1 MPLNKDS
8 LPNTFLVATVLCLLC
23 AFVVS
28 AASVTLR
35 PLQLANAQK
44 DRRSNILQVS
54 GFTPEEIEQ
63 DGGVKKVFESRFEV
77 RIVDLDTGNDAQA
90 ECQAAMDKA
99 KDRVVNLSEE
109 YDQLWASKTNPNKGL
124 SEKLEKKAD
133 VCGIKSRE
141 KFSEVF
147 IMNSEDGK
155 PELYVFP
162 VRGNGLW
169 SLMQGY
175 LAVKPDF
182 QTVVGLTFYQQ
193 AETPGLGG
201 EVQNPDWKALWTDK
215 KIYEDGVV
223 KLAVIKGN
231 KPGNDYGVDALSGA
245 TITSNGV
252 TNMIDFWMGD
262 KGFGPYIKQMQN
274 QDSSEAKTS
283 LAGGNNVK

>member
-54 GFTPEEIEQ
+54 GFTPEEIEE

-201 EVQNPDWKALWTDK
+201 EVQNPDWKALWTGK

>member
-147 IMNSEDGK
+147 IMNSVDGK

-201 EVQNPDWKALWTDK
+201 EVQNPDWKALWTGK

>member
-124 SEKLEKKAD
+124 SERLEKKAD

-147 IMNSEDGK
+147 IMNSVDGK

-201 EVQNPDWKALWTDK
+201 EVQNPDWKALWTGK

>member
-1 MPLNKDS
+1 
-8 LPNTFLVATVLCLLC
+8 
-23 AFVVS
+23 
-28 AASVTLR
+28 
-35 PLQLANAQK
+35 
-44 DRRSNILQVS
+44 
-54 GFTPEEIEQ
+54 
-63 DGGVKKVFESRFEV
+63 
-77 RIVDLDTGNDAQA
+77 
-90 ECQAAMDKA
+90 MDKA

-147 IMNSEDGK
+147 IMNSVDGK

-201 EVQNPDWKALWTDK
+201 EVQNPDWKALWIDK
-215 KIYEDGVV
+215 KIYEDGAV

>member
-8 LPNTFLVATVLCLLC
+8 LPNTFLVSTVLCLTC

-44 DRRSNILQVS
+44 DRRNNILQVS
-54 GFTPEEIEQ
+54 GFTPEQIAQ
-63 DGGVKKVFESRFEV
+63 DGGIKEVFESRFDVE
-77 RIVDLDTGNDAQA
+77 IIDLDTGNKALED
-90 ECQAAMDKA
+90 CQAAMNQA
-99 KDRVVNLSEE
+99 KDKDVNLAEE
-109 YDQLWASKTNPNKGL
+109 YDQLWASKLNPDKGL
-124 SEKLEKKAD
+124 SEKLEKKSD

-141 KFSEVF
+141 KYSEVF
-147 IMNSEDGK
+147 IMKSLEGK

-201 EVQNPDWKALWTDK
+201 EVQNPDWKALWKDK
-215 KIYEDGVV
+215 KIYDEGKV

-231 KPGNDYGVDALSGA
+231 KAGNDYGVDALSGA

-252 TNMIDFWMGD
+252 TNMLDFWMGD
-262 KGFGPYIKQMQN
+262 KGFGPYIKKMKN
-274 QDSSEAKTS
+274 QDSSTS
-283 LAGGNNVK
+283 KISAAGGENVK

>member
-8 LPNTFLVATVLCLLC
+8 LPNTFLVATTLCLTC
-23 AFVVS
+23 ALIVS
-28 AASVTLR
+28 AASVSLR
-35 PLQLANAQK
+35 PLQLENAQR
-44 DRRSNILQVS
+44 DRRNNILQVS
-54 GFTPEEIEQ
+54 GFTPEEIKE
-63 DGGVKKVFESRFEV
+63 DGGIKKVFESRFDVE
-77 RIVDLDTGNDAQA
+77 IIDLDTGDDARV
-90 ECQAAMDKA
+90 ECQDAMNKA
-99 KDRVVNLSEE
+99 KDKEVNLGEE
-109 YDQLWASKTNPNKGL
+109 YDQLWASKLNPEKGL
-124 SEKLEKKAD
+124 SEKLDKKAD

-141 KFSEVF
+141 KYSEVF
-147 IMNSEDGK
+147 IMKSLEGK

-201 EVQNPDWKALWTDK
+201 EVQNPDWKALWKDK
-215 KIYEDGVV
+215 KIYDDGEV

-231 KPGNDYGVDALSGA
+231 KAGNDYGVDALSGA

-252 TNMIDFWMGD
+252 TNMIDFWMGS
-262 KGFGPYIKQMQN
+262 KGIGPYIEKMKN
-274 QDSSEAKTS
+274 EDSSNTNAA
-283 LAGGNNVK
+283 AGGNNVK

>member
-8 LPNTFLVATVLCLLC
+8 LPNTFLVATTLCLTC
-23 AFVVS
+23 ALIVS
-28 AASVTLR
+28 AASVSLR
-35 PLQLANAQK
+35 PLQLENAQR
-44 DRRSNILQVS
+44 DRRNNILQVS
-54 GFTPEEIEQ
+54 GFTPEEIKE
-63 DGGVKKVFESRFEV
+63 DGGIKKVFESRFDVE
-77 RIVDLDTGNDAQA
+77 IIDLDTGDDARV
-90 ECQAAMDKA
+90 ECQDAMNKA
-99 KDRVVNLSEE
+99 KDKEVNLGEE
-109 YDQLWASKTNPNKGL
+109 YDQLWASKLNPEKGL
-124 SEKLEKKAD
+124 SEKLDKKAD

-141 KFSEVF
+141 KYSEVF
-147 IMNSEDGK
+147 IMKSLEGK

-201 EVQNPDWKALWTDK
+201 EVQNPDWKALWKDK
-215 KIYEDGVV
+215 KIYDDGEV

-231 KPGNDYGVDALSGA
+231 KAGNDYGVDALSGA

-252 TNMIDFWMGD
+252 TNMIDFWMGS
-262 KGFGPYIKQMQN
+262 KGFGPYIEKMKN
-274 QDSSEAKTS
+274 EDSSNTNAA
-283 LAGGNNVK
+283 AGGHNVK

>member
-8 LPNTFLVATVLCLLC
+8 LPNTFLVATTLCLTC
-23 AFVVS
+23 AFIVS
-28 AASVTLR
+28 AASVSLR
-35 PLQLANAQK
+35 PLQLENAQR
-44 DRRSNILQVS
+44 DRRNNILQVS
-54 GFTPEEIEQ
+54 GFTPEEIKE
-63 DGGVKKVFESRFEV
+63 DGGIKKVFESRFDVE
-77 RIVDLDTGNDAQA
+77 IIDLDTGDDARV
-90 ECQAAMDKA
+90 ECQDAMNKA
-99 KDRVVNLSEE
+99 KDKEVNLGEE
-109 YDQLWASKTNPNKGL
+109 YDQLWASKLNPEKGL
-124 SEKLEKKAD
+124 SEKLDKKAD

-141 KFSEVF
+141 KYSEVF
-147 IMNSEDGK
+147 IMKSLEGK

-201 EVQNPDWKALWTDK
+201 EVQNPDWKALWKDK
-215 KIYEDGVV
+215 KIYDDGEV

-231 KPGNDYGVDALSGA
+231 KAGNDYGVDALSGA

-252 TNMIDFWMGD
+252 TNMIDFWMGS
-262 KGFGPYIKQMQN
+262 KGFGPYIEKMKN
-274 QDSSEAKTS
+274 EDSSNTNAAS
-283 LAGGNNVK
+283 GGNNVK

>member
-54 GFTPEEIEQ
+54 GFTPEEIEE

-147 IMNSEDGK
+147 IMNSVDGK

>member
-147 IMNSEDGK
+147 IMNSVDGK

-201 EVQNPDWKALWTDK
+201 EVQNPDWKALWTGK
-215 KIYEDGVV
+215 KIYEGGVV

>member
-54 GFTPEEIEQ
+54 GFTPEAIEE

-147 IMNSEDGK
+147 IMNSVDGK

-201 EVQNPDWKALWTDK
+201 EVQNPDWKALWIDK
-215 KIYEDGVV
+215 KIYEDGAV

>member
-54 GFTPEEIEQ
+54 GFTPEAIEE

-201 EVQNPDWKALWTDK
+201 EVQNPDWKALWIDK
-215 KIYEDGVV
+215 KIYEDGAV

>member
-8 LPNTFLVATVLCLLC
+8 LPNTFLVATTLCLTC
-23 AFVVS
+23 ALIVS

-35 PLQLANAQK
+35 PLQLENAQR
-44 DRRSNILQVS
+44 DRRNNILQVS
-54 GFTPEEIEQ
+54 GFTPEEIKE
-63 DGGVKKVFESRFEV
+63 DGGIKKVFESRFDVE
-77 RIVDLDTGNDAQA
+77 IIDLDTGADAQV
-90 ECQAAMDKA
+90 ECQDAMNKA
-99 KDRVVNLSEE
+99 KDKEVNLGEE
-109 YDQLWASKTNPNKGL
+109 YDQLWASKLNPEKGL
-124 SEKLEKKAD
+124 SEKLDKKAD
-133 VCGIKSRE
+133 LCGIKSRE

-147 IMNSEDGK
+147 IMKSLEGK

-201 EVQNPDWKALWTDK
+201 EVQNPDWKALWKDK
-215 KIYEDGVV
+215 KIYDDGEV

-231 KPGNDYGVDALSGA
+231 KAGNDYGVDALSGA

-252 TNMIDFWMGD
+252 TNMIDFWMGS
-262 KGFGPYIKQMQN
+262 KGFGPYIENMKN
-274 QDSSEAKTS
+274 EDSSNTNAA
-283 LAGGNNVK
+283 AGGNNVK

>member
-8 LPNTFLVATVLCLLC
+8 LPNTFLVATTLCLTC
-23 AFVVS
+23 ALIVS
-28 AASVTLR
+28 AASVSLR
-35 PLQLANAQK
+35 PLQLENAQR
-44 DRRSNILQVS
+44 DRRNNILQVS
-54 GFTPEEIEQ
+54 GFTPEEIKE
-63 DGGVKKVFESRFEV
+63 DGGIKKVFESRFDVE
-77 RIVDLDTGNDAQA
+77 IIDLDTGDDARV
-90 ECQAAMDKA
+90 ECQDAMNKA
-99 KDRVVNLSEE
+99 KDKEVNLGEE
-109 YDQLWASKTNPNKGL
+109 YDQLWASKLNPEKGL
-124 SEKLEKKAD
+124 SEKLDKKAD

-141 KFSEVF
+141 KYSEVF
-147 IMNSEDGK
+147 IMKSLEGK

-201 EVQNPDWKALWTDK
+201 EVQNPDWKALWKDK
-215 KIYEDGVV
+215 KIYDDGEV

-231 KPGNDYGVDALSGA
+231 KAGNDYGVDALSGA

-252 TNMIDFWMGD
+252 TNMIDFWMGS
-262 KGFGPYIKQMQN
+262 KGFGPYIEKMKN
-274 QDSSEAKTS
+274 EDSSNTNAA
-283 LAGGNNVK
+283 AGGNNVK

>member
-54 GFTPEEIEQ
+54 GFTPEEIEE

>member
-8 LPNTFLVATVLCLLC
+8 LPNTFLVATLLCLTC
-23 AFVVS
+23 ALVVS
-28 AASVTLR
+28 AASVSLR
-35 PLQLANAQK
+35 PLQLENAQL
-44 DRRSNILQVS
+44 DRRNNILQVS
-54 GFTPEEIEQ
+54 GFTPEEIKE
-63 DGGVKKVFESRFEV
+63 GGGIKKVFESRFDVE
-77 RIVDLDTGNDAQA
+77 IIDLDTGDDARD
-90 ECQAAMDKA
+90 ECQAAMNKA
-99 KDRVVNLSEE
+99 KDKEVNLAEE
-109 YDQLWASKTNPNKGL
+109 YDQLWASKVNPEKGL
-124 SEKLEKKAD
+124 SEKLDKKTD

-147 IMNSEDGK
+147 IMKSTDGK

-175 LAVKPDF
+175 LSVKPDF

-201 EVQNPDWKALWTDK
+201 EVQNPDWKALWNGK
-215 KIYEDGVV
+215 KIYDNGEV

-231 KPGNDYGVDALSGA
+231 KAGNDYGVDALSGA

-252 TNMIDFWMGD
+252 TNMIDFWMGS
-262 KGFGPYIKQMQN
+262 KGFGPFIEKMKN
-274 QDSSEAKTS
+274 QDNGNTNTS
-283 LAGGNNVK
+283 AAGGNNVK

>member
-8 LPNTFLVATVLCLLC
+8 LPNTFLVATVLCLFC

-35 PLQLANAQK
+35 PLQLENAQK
-44 DRRSNILQVS
+44 DRRNNILQVS
-54 GFTPEEIEQ
+54 GFTPEEIEKS
-63 DGGVKKVFESRFEV
+63 GGIKKVFESRFDVE
-77 RIVDLDTGNDAQA
+77 IIDLDTGQDAEA
-90 ECQAAMDKA
+90 DCQAAMNKA
-99 KDRVVNLSEE
+99 KDKEVNLGEE
-109 YDQLWASKTNPNKGL
+109 YDQLWASKLNPDKGL
-124 SEKLEKKAD
+124 SEKLDKKTD

-147 IMNSEDGK
+147 IMKSTAGE

-201 EVQNPDWKALWTDK
+201 EVQNPDWKALWKDK
-215 KIYEDGVV
+215 KIYDDGEV

-231 KPGNDYGVDALSGA
+231 KAGNAYGVDALSGA

-262 KGFGPYIKQMQN
+262 KGFGPYINEMKK
-274 QDSSEAKTS
+274 QDSSQIKTEA
-283 LAGGNNVK
+283 AGGNNVK

>member
-54 GFTPEEIEQ
+54 GFTPEEIEE

-147 IMNSEDGK
+147 IMNSVDGK

-201 EVQNPDWKALWTDK
+201 EVQNPDWKALWTGK
-215 KIYEDGVV
+215 KIYEGGVV

>member
-8 LPNTFLVATVLCLLC
+8 LPNTFLVATTLCLTC
-23 AFVVS
+23 ALIVS

-35 PLQLANAQK
+35 PLQLENAQR
-44 DRRSNILQVS
+44 DRRNNILQVS
-54 GFTPEEIEQ
+54 GFTPEEIKE
-63 DGGVKKVFESRFEV
+63 DGGIKKVFESRFDVE
-77 RIVDLDTGNDAQA
+77 IIDLDTGADAQV
-90 ECQAAMDKA
+90 ECQDAMNKA
-99 KDRVVNLSEE
+99 KDKEVNLGEE
-109 YDQLWASKTNPNKGL
+109 YDQLWASKLNPEKGL
-124 SEKLEKKAD
+124 SEKLDKKAD
-133 VCGIKSRE
+133 LCGIKSRE
-141 KFSEVF
+141 KYSEVF
-147 IMNSEDGK
+147 IMKSLEGK

-201 EVQNPDWKALWTDK
+201 EVQNPDWKALWKDK
-215 KIYEDGVV
+215 KIYDDGEV

-231 KPGNDYGVDALSGA
+231 KAGNDYGVDALSGA

-252 TNMIDFWMGD
+252 TNMIDFWMGS
-262 KGFGPYIKQMQN
+262 KGFGPYIEKMKN
-274 QDSSEAKTS
+274 EDSSNTNAA
-283 LAGGNNVK
+283 AGGNNVK